1 MSYQQKPVGGFG
13 QPATSDERTWAM
25 LAHLS
30 PLLLGFLGPL
40 IIWLVKK
47 DESPFVAMHAKN
59 ALNFSL
65 TMMIVSLLTLIT
77 CVGPM
82 FVGIYALVMH
92 IMAGMEANK
101 GLAYEYSFSWQLIN

>member
-1 MSYQQKPVGGFG
+1 MSFEQKPVGGLG
-13 QPATSDERTWAM
+13 QPTTNDERTWAM

-47 DESPFVAMHAKN
+47 DESPFVATHAKE

-65 TMMIVSLLTLIT
+65 TMMIISLLSLIT

-82 FVGIYALVMH
+82 IVGIYALVMH
-92 IMAGMEANK
+92 ITAGMEANK
-101 GLAYEYSFSWQLIN
+101 GLPYEYGFSWQLIT